1 MKLDPHTGH
10 GPVLAT
16 YKNKLKIL
24 NGHIVKNIGQKKSR
38 NLLQL

>member
-1 MKLDPHTGH
+1 MKLAHILVN

-24 NGHIVKNIGQKKSR
+24 SGHIVKNIGEKNQ
-38 NLLQL
+38 